1 MTPTFTG
8 VIPVLRMF
16 DLKTTLRFYC
26 EYLGCQVDWQ
36 EGEGDRPIYLH
47 VSRDDLVLQLSSHH
61 GDVTPGTA
69 LCIETQDVESLHRE
83 LHAKNY
89 PFLNPGLEPHGSVL
103 EMTLIDP
110 ASNLLRFLRPRALIR
125 QRRIVALRRGA

>member
-1 MTPTFTG
+1 MTTTFSR

-16 DLKTTLRFYC
+16 DLQTTLRFYR

-36 EGEGDRPIYLH
+36 EGEGDRPIYLQ
-47 VSRDDLVLQLSSHH
+47 VSRDDLVLHLSSHH
-61 GDVTPGTA
+61 GDGTPGTA
-69 LCIETQDVESLHRE
+69 VYIETQDAESLHRE

-89 PFLNPGLEPHGSVL
+89 PFLNPGLERHGPGR

-110 ASNLLRFLRPRALIR
+110 ASNLLRFFERSRPPDAN
-125 QRRIVALRRGA
+125 A

>member
-1 MTPTFTG
+1 MTTTFSR

-16 DLKTTLRFYC
+16 DLQTTLRFYR

-36 EGEGDRPIYLH
+36 EGEGDRPIYLQ
-47 VSRDDLVLQLSSHH
+47 VSRDDLVLHLSSHH
-61 GDVTPGTA
+61 GDGTPGTA
-69 LCIETQDVESLHRE
+69 VYIETQDAESLHRE

-89 PFLNPGLEPHGSVL
+89 PFLNPGLEPHGPGR

-110 ASNLLRFLRPRALIR
+110 ASNLLRFFERTRPPDTNA
-125 QRRIVALRRGA
+125 